1 MTIRTMYLAVFTLL
15 TACAS
20 APDVQ
25 TSVAPGADPAK
36 YRTFT
41 FAQANAGA
49 TGAITDNRVHDR
61 VRYMIAEQ
69 LVSRGYFPAPPG
81 QAADL
86 GVHFA
91 GHVDP
96 KHEILVVGRPGP
108 YTYGWGPSEVGG
120 YQSVDYRQGTLFV
133 DVFHVEDRR
142 LLWRARISDT
152 SNHEL

>member
-1 MTIRTMYLAVFTLL
+1 MTIRTMYLAVFPLL

-36 YRTFT
+36 YRT

-69 LVSRGYFPAPPG
+69 LVSRGYFP
-81 QAADL
+81 L
-86 GVHFA
+86 
-91 GHVDP
+91 
-96 KHEILVVGRPGP
+96 R
-108 YTYGWGPSEVGG
+108 
-120 YQSVDYRQGTLFV
+120 
-133 DVFHVEDRR
+133 
-142 LLWRARISDT
+142 RARPPTSACISPVT
-152 SNHEL
+152 SIRSRSSS